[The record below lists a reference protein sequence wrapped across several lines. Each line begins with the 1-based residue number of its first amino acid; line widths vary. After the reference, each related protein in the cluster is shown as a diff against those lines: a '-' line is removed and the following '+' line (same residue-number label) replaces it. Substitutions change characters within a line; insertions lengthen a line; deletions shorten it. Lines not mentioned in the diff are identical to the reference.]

1 MSGGKAV
8 RIKKVEYAGE
18 GLQLRVRWANGKTT
32 AVDLHEPVH
41 RLKGLR
47 PRRDPK
53 FFARVKLGEGGHSI
67 AWPGDVDMVPRT
79 VLLAWMGA
87 RAGAAAAG
95 DSSCVARVIVNTSAL
110 SRNALQLIWQA
121 LRLPVFVFLAILQPV
136 VGFVLR
142 TLALLGVLMAFFF
155 KLYGAPHFPFWLMLG
170 ISVGCGMTL
179 VGYNALMRMFAR

>member
-67 AWPGDVDMVPRT
+67 AWPGDVDMGGSPHR
-79 VLLAWMGA
+79 
-87 RAGAAAAG
+87 AAG
-95 DSSCVARVIVNTSAL
+95 LDGSTSG
-110 SRNALQLIWQA
+110 RGG
-121 LRLPVFVFLAILQPV
+121 R
-136 VGFVLR
+136 R
-142 TLALLGVLMAFFF
+142 
-155 KLYGAPHFPFWLMLG
+155 
-170 ISVGCGMTL
+170 
-179 VGYNALMRMFAR
+179 R

>member
-1 MSGGKAV
+1 M
-8 RIKKVEYAGE
+8 
-18 GLQLRVRWANGKTT
+18 
-32 AVDLHEPVH
+32 
-41 RLKGLR
+41 
-47 PRRDPK
+47 
-53 FFARVKLGEGGHSI
+53 
-67 AWPGDVDMVPRT
+67 
-79 VLLAWMGA
+79 
-87 RAGAAAAG
+87 
-95 DSSCVARVIVNTSAL
+95 NTSAL